1 MFRTT
6 NETTLTVGCQWSNW
20 TDEELLLEY
29 RCTGIREAFD
39 ELVHRYDRE
48 LYSYLYRHLG
58 NSANADDVLQ
68 KTFLTVLEECDKFD
82 VARKFRPWL
91 YTIATNEASD
101 HLRKLRRFSAIS
113 IDAPLDSDNSR
124 TLADKVAGNNP
135 EPFEDIMDREI
146 ADKVR
151 DAVDALPEQMKQAVY
166 MVYFQGLSYR
176 EAAKTIGIHYVTMT
190 ERMKRAVGKLN
201 FLLKNVG

>member
-1 MFRTT
+1 MYRIAK
-6 NETTLTVGCQWSNW
+6 ETTCTVECQWSNW

-48 LYSYLYRHLG
+48 LYYYLYRYLG

-68 KTFLTVLEECDKFD
+68 KTFLTVLEKCNKFD
-82 VARKFRPWL
+82 ADRKFRPWL
-91 YTIATNEASD
+91 YTIAVNEAND
-101 HLRKLRRFSAIS
+101 HLRKIRRSSVIS
-113 IDAPLDSDNSR
+113 INAPLGKDDTC
-124 TLADKVAGNNP
+124 TLADIVVGNEP
-135 EPFEDIMDREI
+135 EPFENAMDREI
-146 ADKVR
+146 AGKVR

-166 MVYFQGLSYR
+166 MIYFQGLSYR
-176 EAAKTIGIHYVTMT
+176 EAARTIGIHYITMT
-190 ERMKRAVGKLN
+190 ERVKRAVGKLN